1 VSSFIRFLLIAL
13 GIIALIVVGYIIL
26 RRPKLP
32 GTAPLPVDPG
42 QLMPSTW
49 QPRTD
54 QVVECDFDQDP
65 ANDVDWLVPYNYDPA
80 AGKTGGPIGGVIFVR
95 QVNRVPQSPST
106 PSPYR
111 PASVVP
117 YKLLPDIYEGKGQG
131 YLGDTGIS
139 FQFWPTATSGPN
151 CKTQEIAVWGS
162 GAASRLSIFRWN
174 AQENR
179 FSGSSYVADNLYQ
192 EKPDATQP
200 ITKFTTSNRFNDR
213 SQLCNF
219 NYYSRPGSSAPGK
232 APPTLSFAEVPD
244 SNTIDFCSGAPADP
258 AYPEGVVVALLRHS
272 DLPGN
277 DSPTGNSYFLNQNI
291 TLPPD
296 LSGLTNLKRA
306 TYRILALRNQGS
318 LAPYPAAGTPLNPPP
333 PDRNSN
339 DRDQWWQG
347 TDQAT
352 VQTTIV
358 VDGREHS
365 FLWTLVSIA
374 NGRVATDTR
383 WRITKVTEVIEE

>member
-1 VSSFIRFLLIAL
+1 MSSFVRFLLIAL
-13 GIIALIVVGYIIL
+13 AILALIVVGYIIL
-26 RRPKLP
+26 RRPHLP
-32 GTAPLPVDPG
+32 GTTPLPVDPG

-49 QPRTD
+49 QPLTN

-65 ANDVDWLVPYNYDPA
+65 ANDVDWLVPYNYDPP

-131 YLGDTGIS
+131 YLGDSSIS
-139 FQFWPTATSGPN
+139 YQFWPAATSGPN

-162 GAASRLSIFRWN
+162 GSSTRLSIFRWN
-174 AQENR
+174 SSANH
-179 FSGSSYVADNLYQ
+179 FDGVSYVADVISRTTS
-192 EKPDATQP
+192 DTSQP
-200 ITKFTTSNRFNDR
+200 ITGFATYNRFKDR
-213 SQLCNF
+213 SQLCNINSF
-219 NYYSRPGSSAPGK
+219 SRPGGSGPGQ
-232 APPTLSFAEVPD
+232 APPTLNFTEAPD
-244 SNTIDFCSGAPADP
+244 TNTIDFCTAAPADP
-258 AYPEGVVVALLRHS
+258 AYPEGVVVDLLRHP

-339 DRDQWWQG
+339 SRDQWWQG
-347 TDQAT
+347 TDQAS
-352 VQTTIV
+352 VQTTLATN
-358 VDGREHS
+358 GGERS

-383 WRITKVTEVIEE
+383 WRITEVKEQ